1 MSKLLKAVFIQLFN
15 KNFLVAQNEQ
25 NIIQTKKLLDTI
37 IDKFPKISNNELLE
51 FGKNLLSK
59 LQGRLYLELQV
70 TQ

>member
-1 MSKLLKAVFIQLFN
+1 LSKLLKAVFIQLFN